1 MAIDVPTYLH
11 VQDISEYGSD
21 AHRGNL
27 LGIQPFM
34 MPADYASVNRFYAK
48 LDDTLDVA
56 YRRGWLNEQTIVAFP
71 EYIGTWLV
79 ATGEGVQTYQAEDI
93 QNAMRTLVLG
103 HLLSFAFSFAKTATS
118 TQAKDRVKAALFRM
132 KAKHM
137 AETYHTVFSTL
148 AEKYTATI
156 VAGSIILPSP
166 DVIDGTLRIN
176 AGELYNASVVYKPDG
191 SAYEDVVRKVFP
203 IEDELPFTARA
214 SLAELPVFDT
224 PAGRLGVL
232 ICADSWYPSTYE
244 VMKAKQANLVVVPS
258 YLSPGGVWEEPWR
271 GYDGAPPPDDVD
283 PNDAGQITEGEA
295 WLKYALAGRLA
306 RAGIQHGINVFLRGD
321 LWDLGSEGY
330 TIIVRGATII
340 EARHVTGAAIINYWL

>member
-79 ATGEGVQTYQAEDI
+79 ATGESVHIYEAEDI
-93 QNAMRTLVLG
+93 QNAMRTLVLS
-103 HLLSFAFSFAKTATS
+103 HPLSFAFSLAKTATS
-118 TQAKDRVKAALFRM
+118 TRAKDRIKAALFHM

-137 AETYHTVFSTL
+137 AEIYHSVFSKL
-148 AEKYTATI
+148 AQKYTATI

-166 DVIDGTLRIN
+166 DIVDGALEIN
-176 AGELYNASVVYKPDG
+176 AGELYNVSVVYKPDG
-191 SAYEDVVRKVFP
+191 SAYEDVVRKAFP

-214 SLAELPVFDT
+214 SVAELPVFDT

-232 ICADSWYPSTYE
+232 ICADSWYPAAYA
-244 VMKAKQANLVVVPS
+244 VMKAKQADVVVVPS
-258 YLSPGGVWEEPWR
+258 YLSPDGVWEEPWR
-271 GYDGAPPPDDVD
+271 GYDGAPPPTDVD
-283 PNDAGQITEGEA
+283 PDDADQITEGEA

-306 RAGIQHGINVFLRGD
+306 RTEIKHGINVFLRGD
-321 LWDLGSEGY
+321 LWGLGSEGH
-330 TIIVRGATII
+330 TIIVRGATVI
-340 EARHVTGAAIINYWL
+340 EAKHVTGAAIVNCWL